1 MIETML
7 ALFFVLLLALGAL
20 RLVVSAAQIRERSRD
35 LAVASQIAV
44 QELNNITINDERY
57 SIQRQSAQQNIAQ
70 NITIQKTIVSIYD
83 SELDKVIMSFVVYE

>member
-20 RLVVSAAQIRERSRD
+20 RLVVSAAQIRERSRG
-35 LAVASQIAV
+35 LAVASQIAA

-83 SELDKVIMSFVVYE
+83 SELDKVILSFVVYE